1 MLLARNTCLY
11 NTKIFS
17 WREIMN
23 TRNKTDEYQA
33 TIDTE
38 TYCQIE
44 SERVNDSD
52 KFTLIFIFNQ
62 GKQKRN
68 YLKYR

>member
-1 MLLARNTCLY
+1 
-11 NTKIFS
+11 
-17 WREIMN
+17 MN

-38 TYCQIE
+38 TYCQVE

-52 KFTLIFIFNQ
+52 KFSLIFIFNQ